1 MEAPATIVLIF
12 ATVVVVF
19 GMAAVMWRELTS
31 QSQRRVPS
39 RGRDVVEVL
48 LPVVGAA
55 LLVAWVWSDYV

>member
-12 ATVVVVF
+12 ATVVVVL

>member
-1 MEAPATIVLIF
+1 VEALVTIVLII
-12 ATVVVVF
+12 ATVVIVL
-19 GMAAVMWRELTS
+19 GMIAVMWRELSS

-55 LLVAWVWSDYV
+55 LLVVWVWSDYV

>member
-1 MEAPATIVLIF
+1 MEATATIVLII
-12 ATVVVVF
+12 ATVVIVL
-19 GMAAVMWRELTS
+19 GMIAVMWRELSS

-39 RGRDVVEVL
+39 RGRDFVEVL

>member
-1 MEAPATIVLIF
+1 METPATIVLVL
-12 ATVVVVF
+12 ATVVILAGMVAVV
-19 GMAAVMWRELTS
+19 WRELTS

-39 RGRDVVEVL
+39 RGRDVVEVM

>member
-12 ATVVVVF
+12 ATVVVVL
-19 GMAAVMWRELTS
+19 GMIAVMWRELTS
-31 QSQRRVPS
+31 QTQRRVPS

>member
-1 MEAPATIVLIF
+1 MEATATIVLII
-12 ATVVVVF
+12 ATVVIVL
-19 GMAAVMWRELTS
+19 GMIAVMWRELSS
-31 QSQRRVPS
+31 QSQRQVPS

>member
-1 MEAPATIVLIF
+1 MEATATIVLII
-12 ATVVVVF
+12 ATVVIVL
-19 GMAAVMWRELTS
+19 GMIAVMWRELSS

>member
-1 MEAPATIVLIF
+1 VEAPATIVLIF

>member
-12 ATVVVVF
+12 ATVVVVL
-19 GMAAVMWRELTS
+19 GMTAVMWRELTS

>member
-1 MEAPATIVLIF
+1 MEALATIVLII
-12 ATVVVVF
+12 ATVVIVL
-19 GMAAVMWRELTS
+19 GMIAVMWRELSS

-39 RGRDVVEVL
+39 RGRDVFEVL

>member
-1 MEAPATIVLIF
+1 MEATATIVLII
-12 ATVVVVF
+12 ATVVIVL
-19 GMAAVMWRELTS
+19 GMIAVMWRELSS

-39 RGRDVVEVL
+39 RGRDGVEVL

>member
-1 MEAPATIVLIF
+1 MEALVTIVLII
-12 ATVVVVF
+12 ATVVIVL
-19 GMAAVMWRELTS
+19 GMIAVMWRELSS

-55 LLVAWVWSDYV
+55 LLVVWVWSDYV

>member
-1 MEAPATIVLIF
+1 VEAPATIVLIF
-12 ATVVVVF
+12 ATVVVVL
-19 GMAAVMWRELTS
+19 GMIAVMWRELTS
-31 QSQRRVPS
+31 QTQRRVPS